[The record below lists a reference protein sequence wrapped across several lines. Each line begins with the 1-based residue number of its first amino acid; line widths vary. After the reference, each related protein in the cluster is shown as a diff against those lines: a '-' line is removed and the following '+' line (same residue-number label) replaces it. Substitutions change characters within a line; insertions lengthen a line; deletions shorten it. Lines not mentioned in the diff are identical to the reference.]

1 MKKVAL
7 FATVLLAMV
16 MSASAQQMI
25 DFTHLASSPTPTPV
39 PVNYGGLNWTGI
51 DYVAPLL
58 WDYTD
63 GVKEIGDGFTT
74 GPEAQVAFGG
84 GPLCYQKHGGNTS
97 TDVCEASVSAG
108 IGPNALTYF
117 RPSFMILSEGWSSD
131 GSQSVVV
138 EAYNNGVKVGSQK
151 FNLQA
156 KAQKFKI
163 VLPNSWG
170 AITEMKIHPSPG
182 GSFVLYVLELK

>member
-1 MKKVAL
+1 MKKAAL
-7 FATVLLAMV
+7 FATVLLALAMTAGAQEMV
-16 MSASAQQMI
+16 
-25 DFTHLASSPTPTPV
+25 DFTHLSTAPAPTPI
-39 PVNYGGLNWTGI
+39 PVNYGGLIWTGI
-51 DYVAPLL
+51 QYVNPLL
-58 WDYTD
+58 WNYTN
-63 GVKEIGDGFTT
+63 GTLENGDGFTT

-84 GPLCYQKHGGNTS
+84 GPLCYAKHGGNTS
-97 TDVCEASVSAG
+97 TDVCAATIAAG
-108 IGPNALTYF
+108 IGPNALTSF
-117 RPSFMILSEGWSSD
+117 RPDYMVLSEGWSSD

-170 AITEMKIHPSPG
+170 AVTELKIHPSPG
-182 GSFVLYVLELK
+182 GSFVLYVFEMK